1 MKLLDKI
8 KGYGIVHTKC
18 RDFNTYIDYI
28 DKPIM
33 LHIRVKSFKEQK
45 YGIITGFEA
54 YDGDHFEYG
63 DDKDD
68 LGNYFNHLIQK
79 YDLKR
84 IKDNTKRSIIIWTD
98 VIEKIE
104 GFFASYITARLG
116 KHYIEIMNFIE
127 FRSIK
132 PWDSEVIYNNMVYWY
147 DVINSL
153 YRSIFIPD
161 KYFYITPNQIVRK
174 ELEKSLDK
182 DTKQKLDKI
191 FPKNYTDWKIM
202 RKSLYAGLAV
212 CNYPGLTVDQPVI
225 GIDINSA
232 YIYAMLCMQHPM
244 SPAIKVNKDDWEDY
258 LYSIDHIS
266 IGTYEITFV
275 NEQPTSACYKDITHM
290 SPAFGKQ
297 TRTYVMN
304 SIDLNIFRDLNKILS
319 IECKSLE
326 VYEIHYLPKYVAD
339 ILVEYYIKKCKAP
352 KDSEERRVAKI
363 KLNGI
368 PGDASRRCDTLNEFK
383 HLRESYSL
391 LPQWGITTNSYC
403 KKFLLGM
410 ANSLDGWLYSN
421 TDSIYCLDT
430 SQNRRKIK
438 EYNVYIE
445 QFTKAMC
452 DHYGYNFEDLK
463 DLGKFEIDSVCTRFK
478 AFAINE
484 YIYTT
489 TEGKFVVKAAGHDKR
504 NQTLDE
510 SLYDKAK
517 IPLGAFLIPRAMPK
531 ENTYFEY
538 YLRGEFLDLSMK
550 LSQLHE
556 AIKNSK

>member
-28 DKPIM
+28 DKPIA
-33 LHIRVKSFKEQK
+33 LHIKVKSFKEQK

-68 LGNYFNHLIQK
+68 LCNYFNHLIEK

-84 IKDNTKRSIIIWTD
+84 IKDNTKKSIIIWTD

-104 GFFASYITARLG
+104 GFFASYITSRLG

-132 PWDSEVIYNNMVYWY
+132 PWDSEVIYDNMVYWY
-147 DVINSL
+147 DTINSL

-161 KYFYITPNQIVRK
+161 RYFYITPNQIVRK
-174 ELEKSLDK
+174 ELKSKMPK
-182 DTKQKLDKI
+182 DSEIKEL
-191 FPKNYTDWKIM
+191 FPSNYTEWRIM
-202 RKSLYAGLAV
+202 RKSLYSGLAV
-212 CNYPGLTVDQPVI
+212 CHYPGLTVDQPVI

-232 YIYAMLCMQHPM
+232 YIYSMLCMQHPM
-244 SPAIKVNKDDWEDY
+244 SKRKLVDPDTWRNY
-258 LYSIDHIS
+258 LCSDKYIS
-266 IGTYEITFV
+266 IGTYQITFV
-275 NEQPTSACYKDITHM
+275 NENLTSSCYKDIKHM
-290 SPAFGKQ
+290 SPEYGRQ
-297 TRTYVMN
+297 TRRYIMDN
-304 SIDLNIFRDLNKILS
+304 IDLRIFINLNKIKDIKCLNLS
-319 IECKSLE
+319 I
-326 VYEIHYLPKYVAD
+326 YETNYLPKYVTD

-352 KDSEERRVAKI
+352 KGSEERRVAKI

-368 PGDASRRCDTLNEFK
+368 PGDASRRCDNINEYMNLKENFT
-383 HLRESYSL
+383 L

-403 KKFLLGM
+403 KEILYGLASK
-410 ANSLDGWLYSN
+410 LDGWLYSN

-430 SQNRRKIK
+430 IENRNYINAYN
-438 EYNVYIE
+438 EYLENR
-445 QFTKAMC
+445 TKLIC
-452 DHYGYNFEDLK
+452 EKYGYNFEDLK
-463 DLGKFEIDSVCTRFK
+463 DLGKFEIDSECTKFK
-478 AFAINE
+478 AFAVNE

-489 TEGKFVVKAAGHDKR
+489 VKGKFVVKAAGHDKR

-510 SLYDKAK
+510 SLYDAK
-517 IPLGAFLIPRAMPK
+517 EIPLGSFLVPRAVPK
-531 ENTYFEY
+531 HNTYFEY
-538 YLRGEFLDLSMK
+538 YLRGEFLDMTL
-550 LSQLHE
+550 QLGHIVE
-556 AIKNSK
+556 AIKDK